1 MSTNVIVVDA
11 VGGRPS
17 RVPSSAWRRAATAG
31 VIAGLVFVLAGDRGA
46 NTAVP
51 AGIDPLE
58 VLNLQVRA
66 NAIVV
71 LDSSATMS
79 QTLGGNQLSGDDTS
93 SKLYLAKQVIRNIVQ
108 ANQNKL
114 SFLFGR
120 YTQPSGVTLDAGV
133 SAGDPAQPAPPIR
146 FAYSTTSTASPSM
159 VGTPLVVDLRS
170 YLVAADESFTFSE
183 GGVDRVGTVSASR
196 YATGTALALAI
207 ESAMNTASPGNRYTV
222 TYNGT
227 AGGDHFFE
235 ITRSVVGLGFIINPP
250 SKPMNAA
257 FAAKIGFT
265 LPASSNLLGVVT
277 GDKALGDIDLLST
290 ATDTFAESGVSYY
303 RAFSR
308 PYYNGLR
315 VDVLGSGIACAVSA
329 QTPGD
334 NTTANP
340 PYVELQLVTGTCAAS
355 SVSGSPVK
363 FVFGGAGD
371 RTAGG
376 SWAGWSAAN
385 SCGGFEQLV
394 GLAPCT
400 QSLQLDPIATP
411 FLQPEIR
418 INADGTLD
426 GYTEDANGNL
436 ATQPNSAGNRALGFT
451 PIAEALE
458 DIKVAFGTI
467 WTTVSSQTPRPRT
480 FVILVTGG
488 DDSCPTDTTGDTAA
502 AGADARALRAAYRA
516 QLLYDR
522 INAVEPNSSA
532 TTYVVAL
539 GSVQSQI
546 DHANWVAWAGSGM
559 VKATSGTGDA
569 QQWTTAP
576 TAAERAACTTC
587 QDAFVATNVADL
599 ASAVQ
604 AAIDQGQASGE
615 FSDQQSITETVFEL
629 VRGVPVAS
637 PSPGAS
643 PVPSPDPLRADNR
656 YNSSVPVLLQSTFEM
671 PGFKGHLKAF
681 RNISG
686 AASPAWDTTIANSDA
701 GQKLA
706 TRVATSLGTASYTFD
721 TLRGGATSTDATIV
735 SVATAGVIKRR
746 IYSTNGNGVYT
757 NGLTNAQRVT
767 ALQDNSGGPV
777 NYRVAI
783 WPPTTTST
791 GVDPTGASRSYPA
804 GLFDNALGIGP
815 APVPP
820 PTGGSAPAALTF
832 AQLQAQFGACT
843 AAATGGTL
851 PTDCSDT
858 TTSGT
863 PAVVVQ
869 DQIARKEARQI
880 ILAYTAGATLVT
892 SGGSA
897 VRNGAAGCVF
907 NGTTCGAL
915 QFVARPWLLAESTLA
930 APGVVTPPLESVPA
944 THTAEY
950 KLYRDG
956 PRTTAG
962 LAADTGGSI
971 LLGFGLR
978 NPDKDGTD
986 LPGTTRMSLKP
997 AMSVVYHATNGM
1009 LHAFRAGP
1017 CSDASGGTL
1026 CLDGVTNEKGGE
1038 EMWAFVPFDQL
1049 QNLKERIKTQG
1060 RDPHA
1065 YMLASPVR
1073 FADVFVPGDFSRSI
1087 GSVTVSG
1094 AGVWRTVLVFGRGIA
1109 GKYYTALDVT
1119 APGPFTQKSL
1129 SAAPPI
1135 PLWSRGNPDT
1145 VDGLAGGTA
1154 NNTTGA
1160 NTDGTQYAKL
1170 GQTWAVPAVAFV
1182 SAGDNTTARTPG
1194 GVEFV
1199 AYTGSGYGSGSNA
1212 AAEGT
1217 TLFTMDLLTGDLI
1230 TSVDVGDRSGMAY
1243 ENALVA
1249 GPSVFNPTQLRS
1261 GFIGTSASS
1270 RATRVYFPDIHGRI
1284 WRVMTAAPGTALLF
1298 ADVTGQQPIGNSLA
1312 LLNYTGTGTQ
1322 DRPHVFAESGNDNR
1336 VTPPPADTPPFHMW
1350 GLRDEDLASD
1360 PDTAD
1365 AVTGPARV
1373 LFTIDFPNLFRGNV
1387 QPATAFND
1395 ASPPQG
1401 RVFFGGN
1408 RFNLPDSQFAPT
1420 PQPPCRSSFDAILFA
1435 VGAESGNAAYDLNS
1449 SGDDRSITLTNQR
1462 VQAVRVA
1469 GGRLVLDTGLNANT
1483 APPPPAPP
1491 IAAAAQPQ
1499 ALADIFFGPQPG
1511 ASALLAVNPVQYKQG
1526 SSVCR

>member
-1 MSTNVIVVDA
+1 MSTNVIVVEA
-11 VGGRPS
+11 EGGQPS

-31 VIAGLVFVLAGDRGA
+31 LVAGLVFLLAGDRGA

-71 LDSSATMS
+71 LDSSAAMS
-79 QTLGGNQLSGDDTS
+79 QTIGGNQLSGDDTD

-120 YTQPSGVTLDAGV
+120 YTQPAGTTLAPGV
-133 SAGDPAQPAPPIR
+133 SAGDSSQPAPPSR
-146 FAYSTTSTASPSM
+146 FAYSTTSTESPSM

-170 YLVAADESFTFSE
+170 YLLTADERFVFNE
-183 GGVDRVGTVSASR
+183 PGGDKIGIVPASR
-196 YATGTALALAI
+196 YITGTALALAI
-207 ESAMNTASPGNRYTV
+207 ETAMNTASGGSRYSV
-222 TYNGT
+222 VYNGT
-227 AGGDHFFE
+227 AGGNHFFE
-235 ITRSVVGLGFIINPP
+235 ITRSSGSFTIRGTQMTPAFQATTGFSLDVSAVSSVATGSRTIGDVDLQRTGLADGT
-250 SKPMNAA
+250 A
-257 FAAKIGFT
+257 FA
-265 LPASSNLLGVVT
+265 
-277 GDKALGDIDLLST
+277 
-290 ATDTFAESGVSYY
+290 DTFTESGVSYY
-303 RAFSR
+303 RAFAR
-308 PYYNGLR
+308 RYYNGSQLN
-315 VDVLGSGIACAVSA
+315 VLASGIVCAVSA

-340 PYVELQLVTGTCAAS
+340 PYVQLQLVTGTCAAPTP
-355 SVSGSPVK
+355 SGSPVK
-363 FVFGGAGD
+363 FTFGGAGD
-371 RTAGG
+371 RTKGG
-376 SWAGWSAAN
+376 SWAGWSATGSD

-400 QSLQLDPIATP
+400 QSLQLDPIANP

-436 ATQPNSAGNRALGFT
+436 TTQPNSAGNRALGFT
-451 PIAEALE
+451 PIAEALTG
-458 DIKVAFGTI
+458 IKTTFNTI
-467 WTTVSSQTPRPRT
+467 WNTVQFQTPPPRT

-488 DDSCPTDTTGDTAA
+488 DDSCPTATTGDETTGTAA
-502 AGADARALRAAYRA
+502 DNRALRAAFRA
-516 QLLYDR
+516 QDLYTR
-522 INAVEPNSSA
+522 LSPNPASSA

-559 VKATSGTGDA
+559 VKATSGTGSA
-569 QQWTTAP
+569 QQWATPP

-587 QDAFVATNVADL
+587 QDAFVATNVASL
-599 ASAVQ
+599 ANAVQ

-615 FSDQQSITETVFEL
+615 FSDQQSITETVYEL
-629 VRGVPVAS
+629 IRGVPVPS

-671 PGFKGHLKAF
+671 PGFRGHLKAF

-686 AASPAWDTTIANSDA
+686 AASPAWDPTAANSDA

-706 TRVATSLGTASYTFD
+706 SRIATSLTSLQYPFD
-721 TLRGGATSTDATIV
+721 TLRGGATSTDATIA
-735 SVATAGVIKRR
+735 SAGTGAIKRR
-746 IYSTNGNGVYT
+746 IYTTNGNGVYT
-757 NGLTNAQRVT
+757 RGLTNADRVLGLIDPVT
-767 ALQDNSGGPV
+767 NTSISSYRLAL
-777 NYRVAI
+777 
-783 WPPTTTST
+783 WPPAPT
-791 GVDPTGASRSYPA
+791 VDPVASAGTYPA
-804 GLFDNALGIGP
+804 GLLDNFLGIG
-815 APVPP
+815 ASPVPP
-820 PTGGSAPAALTF
+820 PTGGSAPPALTL

-843 AAATGGTL
+843 AIGTGGTL
-851 PTDCSDT
+851 PPDCAP
-858 TTSGT
+858 
-863 PAVVVQ
+863 PASAAVSLAL
-869 DQIARKEARQI
+869 ARKEARQI
-880 ILAYTAGATLVT
+880 ILASTAGARLVN
-892 SGGSA
+892 SGGLA
-897 VRNGAAGCVF
+897 VRTGAAGCTF

-915 QFVARPWLLAESTLA
+915 QFSALPWVLAESTLA

-944 THTAEY
+944 THTDEY

-962 LAADTGGSI
+962 LAADDGTTSI
-971 LLGFGLR
+971 PLGFGLR

-986 LPGTTRMSLKP
+986 PTGTGRLSLKP
-997 AMSVVYHATNGM
+997 VMSVVYHATNGM

-1017 CSDASGGTL
+1017 CSTAPTNTT
-1026 CLDGVTNEKGGE
+1026 CLDGTTDEKGGE

-1049 QNLKERIKTQG
+1049 QNLKERMKTQA
-1060 RDPHA
+1060 RDPHT
-1065 YMLASPVR
+1065 YMMASPVR
-1073 FADVFVPGDFSRSI
+1073 FADVFVPGDFTRNV

-1094 AGVWRTVLVFGRGIA
+1094 AGVWRTVLVFGRGIG

-1129 SAAPPI
+1129 ATAPPI

-1145 VDGLAGGTA
+1145 LDGLAGGTA
-1154 NNTTGA
+1154 NNTSSG

-1170 GQTWAVPAVAFV
+1170 GQTWSVPAVAFV
-1182 SAGDNTTARTPG
+1182 SAGDNITARTPG

-1212 AAEGT
+1212 ATEGT

-1230 TSVDVGDRSGMAY
+1230 TSVDVGDRTGMAY

-1249 GPSVFNPTQLRS
+1249 GPSVFNPTQLRA

-1284 WRVMTAAPGTALLF
+1284 WRVMTAAPGSALLF
-1298 ADVTGQQPIGNSLA
+1298 ADVGGNQPLGNSLA
-1312 LLNYTGTGTQ
+1312 LLNYTGTGSQ

-1350 GLRDEDLASD
+1350 GLRDEDNPGD
-1360 PDTAD
+1360 PDPAD
-1365 AVTGPARV
+1365 AVGGPARV
-1373 LFTIDFPNLFRGNV
+1373 LFTIDFPNLFRGTV

-1395 ASPPQG
+1395 ASPPAG

-1420 PQPPCRSSFDAILFA
+1420 PRPPCRSSFDAILFA
-1435 VGAESGNAAYDLNS
+1435 VGASTGNAAYDLNS
-1449 SGDDRSITLTNQR
+1449 SGDQRSITLTGQR
-1462 VQAVRVA
+1462 LQAVRVA
-1469 GGRLVLDTGLNANT
+1469 GGRLVLDTGLNAST

-1491 IAAAAQPQ
+1491 IAVAAQPQ
-1499 ALADIFFGPQPG
+1499 ALADVFFGPQPG
-1511 ASALLAVNPVQYKQG
+1511 ASALLAANPVQYKQG

>member
-1 MSTNVIVVDA
+1 MSTNVIVVEA
-11 VGGRPS
+11 GGGQPS

-31 VIAGLVFVLAGDRGA
+31 LVAGLVFLLAGDRGA

-71 LDSSATMS
+71 LDSSAPMS
-79 QTLGGNQLSGDDTS
+79 QTIGGNQLSGDDTD

-120 YTQPSGVTLDAGV
+120 YTQPAGTTLDPGV
-133 SAGDPAQPAPPIR
+133 SAGDSTQPAPPIR
-146 FAYSTTSTASPSM
+146 FAYSTTSTESPSM

-170 YLVAADESFTFSE
+170 YLLTADEPFTFNE
-183 GGVDRVGTVSASR
+183 GGADRAGTVPAGR
-196 YATGTALALAI
+196 YATGTALAAAI
-207 ESAMNTASPGNRYTV
+207 ENAMNGASPGNRYTV

-227 AGGDHFFE
+227 AGGGHFFE
-235 ITRSVVGLGFIINPP
+235 ITRSVVGLGFTINPP

-257 FAAKIGFT
+257 FAATVGFT
-265 LPASSNLLGVVT
+265 LPASSSLLGVVT

-290 ATDTFAESGVSYY
+290 ATDTFTEGGVSFY
-303 RAFSR
+303 RAFAR
-308 PYYNGLR
+308 RYYNGTQL
-315 VDVLGSGIACAVSA
+315 DVLASGIVCAVSA

-340 PYVELQLVTGTCAAS
+340 PYVQLQLVTGTCAAP
-355 SVSGSPVK
+355 VPSGSPVK
-363 FVFGGAGD
+363 FTFAGAGD
-371 RTAGG
+371 RTPGG

-400 QSLQLDPIATP
+400 QSLQLDPIANP

-418 INADGTLD
+418 INADGSLD

-436 ATQPNSAGNRALGFT
+436 TSQPNSAGNRALGFT
-451 PIAEALE
+451 PIAEALT
-458 DIKVAFGTI
+458 DIKAVFGPI

-488 DDSCPTDTTGDTAA
+488 DDSCPTDTTGDTSA
-502 AGADARALRAAYRA
+502 AGADNRALRAAFRA
-516 QLLYDR
+516 QDLYAR
-522 INAVEPNSSA
+522 INPLEPNSSA

-559 VKATSGTGDA
+559 VKATIGIGSA
-569 QQWTTAP
+569 QQWATAP

-599 ASAVQ
+599 ANAVQ

-629 VRGVPVAS
+629 IRGVPVPS

-686 AASPAWDTTIANSDA
+686 AASPAWDPTPANSDA

-706 TRVATSLGTASYTFD
+706 SRIAASLTTLQYTFD
-721 TLRGGATSTDATIV
+721 TLRGGATSTDVTIA
-735 SVATAGVIKRR
+735 SAGTGAIKRR
-746 IYSTNGNGVYT
+746 IYTTNGNGVYT
-757 NGLTNAQRVT
+757 AGLTDTQKVT
-767 ALQDNSGGPV
+767 ALQNNSGGPV
-777 NYRVAI
+777 NFRLAI
-783 WPPTTTST
+783 WPPTTSCTT
-791 GVDPTGASRSYPA
+791 GVDPAGTCVGYPA
-804 GLFDNALGIGP
+804 GVLDNSLGIG
-815 APVPP
+815 ASPVPP

-832 AQLQAQFGACT
+832 AQLQSLFGACT
-843 AAATGGTL
+843 ASATGGTL
-851 PTDCSDT
+851 PPDCAPPASAA
-858 TTSGT
+858 TSL
-863 PAVVVQ
+863 AL
-869 DQIARKEARQI
+869 ARKEAREI
-880 ILAYTAGATLVT
+880 ILAYTAGASLVT
-892 SGGSA
+892 SGGTA
-897 VRNGAAGCVF
+897 VRTTTGVGCAF

-915 QFVARPWLLAESTLA
+915 QFSARPWILAESTLA

-944 THTAEY
+944 THTSEY

-956 PRTTAG
+956 PRTTGG
-962 LAADTGGSI
+962 LAADDGTTSI
-971 LLGFGLR
+971 PLGFGLR

-986 LPGTTRMSLKP
+986 LTGTGRLSLKP
-997 AMSVVYHATNGM
+997 VMSVVYHATNGM

-1017 CSDASGGTL
+1017 CTTSTTNTT
-1026 CLDGVTNEKGGE
+1026 CLDGTDEKGGE

-1049 QNLKERIKTQG
+1049 QNLKERMKTQA
-1060 RDPHA
+1060 RDPHT
-1065 YMLASPVR
+1065 YMMASPVR
-1073 FADVFVPGDFSRSI
+1073 FADVFVPGTFSRTI

-1094 AGVWRTVLVFGRGIA
+1094 AGVWRTVLVFGRGIG

-1129 SAAPPI
+1129 ATAPPI

-1154 NNTTGA
+1154 NNTTSG

-1170 GQTWAVPAVAFV
+1170 GQTWSVPAVAFV
-1182 SAGDNTTARTPG
+1182 SAGDNVTARTPG

-1217 TLFTMDLLTGDLI
+1217 ALFTMDLLTGDLI
-1230 TSVDVGDRSGMAY
+1230 TSVDVGDRTGMAY

-1249 GPSVFNPTQLRS
+1249 GPSVFNPTQLRA

-1284 WRVMTAAPGTALLF
+1284 WRVMTAAPGSALLF
-1298 ADVTGQQPIGNSLA
+1298 ADVGGTQPIGNSLA

-1350 GLRDEDLASD
+1350 GLRDEDLAGD
-1360 PDTAD
+1360 PDPAD
-1365 AVTGPARV
+1365 AVGGPARV
-1373 LFTIDFPNLFRGNV
+1373 LFTIDFPNLFRGTV

-1395 ASPPQG
+1395 ASPPAG

-1420 PQPPCRSSFDAILFA
+1420 PRPPCRSSFDAILFA

-1449 SGDDRSITLTNQR
+1449 SGDQRSITLTGQR
-1462 VQAVRVA
+1462 LQAVRVA
-1469 GGRLVLDTGLNANT
+1469 GGRLVLDTGLNAST

-1511 ASALLAVNPVQYKQG
+1511 ASALLTANPVQYKQG

>member
-1 MSTNVIVVDA
+1 MSTNVIVVEA
-11 VGGRPS
+11 EGGQPS

-31 VIAGLVFVLAGDRGA
+31 VVAGLVFLLAGDRGA

-79 QTLGGNQLSGDDTS
+79 QTIGGNQLSGDDTD

-120 YTQPSGVTLDAGV
+120 YTQPAGTTLDGGV
-133 SAGDPAQPAPPIR
+133 SAGDPTQPVAPIR
-146 FAYSTTSTASPSM
+146 FAYSTTSTDSPSM

-170 YLVAADESFTFSE
+170 YLLTADERVVFNE
-183 GGVDRVGTVSASR
+183 PGGDKIGVVTAGR

-207 ESAMNTASPGNRYTV
+207 ETAMNTASGGNRYSV
-222 TYNGT
+222 VYDGT
-227 AGGDHFFE
+227 AGGGHFFQ
-235 ITRSVVGLGFIINPP
+235 ITRLSGSGNFTIRGTQMTP
-250 SKPMNAA
+250 A
-257 FAAKIGFT
+257 FATKIGF
-265 LPASSNLLGVVT
+265 PVDVNAISAVAT

-290 ATDTFAESGVSYY
+290 ATDTFSESGVSYY
-303 RAFSR
+303 RAFAR
-308 PYYNGLR
+308 PYYNG
-315 VDVLGSGIACAVSA
+315 VQANVLASGIVCALSA

-340 PYVELQLVTGTCAAS
+340 PYFQLQLVTGTCATP
-355 SVSGSPVK
+355 VTSGSPVK
-363 FVFGGAGD
+363 FTFGGAGD

-400 QSLQLDPIATP
+400 QSLQLDPIANP

-418 INADGTLD
+418 INANGTLD

-436 ATQPNSAGNRALGFT
+436 TTQPNSAGNRALGFT
-451 PIAEALE
+451 PIAEALI
-458 DIKVAFGTI
+458 DIKTVFGPI
-467 WTTVSSQTPRPRT
+467 WTTMSSLTPRPRT

-488 DDSCPTDTTGDTAA
+488 DDSCPTDTTGDTSA
-502 AGADARALRAAYRA
+502 AGADNRALRAAFRA
-516 QLLYDR
+516 QDLYTR
-522 INAVEPNSSA
+522 INPVESASSA

-539 GSVQSQI
+539 GSVQAQI

-559 VKATSGTGDA
+559 VKATSGTGSA
-569 QQWTTAP
+569 QQWATAP

-587 QDAFVATNVADL
+587 QDAFVATSVAGL

-615 FSDQQSITETVFEL
+615 FSDQQSITETVYEL
-629 VRGVPVAS
+629 VRGVPVPS

-656 YNSSVPVLLQSTFEM
+656 YDSSVPVLLQSTFEM
-671 PGFKGHLKAF
+671 PQFKGHLKAF

-686 AASPAWDTTIANSDA
+686 AASPAWDPTPANSDA

-706 TRVATSLGTASYTFD
+706 SRISTSLTTLQYTFD
-721 TLRGGATSTDATIV
+721 TLRGGAASTDVTIA
-735 SVATAGVIKRR
+735 SAGTGAIKRR
-746 IYSTNGNGVYT
+746 IYTTNGNGVYT
-757 NGLTNAQRVT
+757 QGLTDAQKVT
-767 ALQDNSGGPV
+767 ALQDNTGGPV
-777 NYRVAI
+777 NYRLAI
-783 WPPTTTST
+783 WPPVAT
-791 GVDPTGASRSYPA
+791 VDPAGSGGSYAA
-804 GLFDNALGIGP
+804 GLLDNSLGIGR

-820 PTGGSAPAALTF
+820 PTGGSAPAALTL
-832 AQLQAQFGACT
+832 AQLQSLFGACT

-851 PTDCSDT
+851 PPDCSST
-858 TTSGT
+858 TLTTPSGYT
-863 PAVVVQ
+863 AALEIRLQ
-869 DQIARKEARQI
+869 LAEKEARQI
-880 ILAYTAGATLVT
+880 ILAYTAGGALVT
-892 SGGSA
+892 SGSNA
-897 VRNGAAGCVF
+897 VRTGLPLCIF

-915 QFVARPWLLAESTLA
+915 QFSARSWVLAESTLA

-944 THTAEY
+944 THTSEY

-962 LAADTGGSI
+962 LAADTGASI

-986 LPGTTRMSLKP
+986 LTGTGRMSLKP

-1049 QNLKERIKTQG
+1049 QNLKERMKTQA
-1060 RDPHA
+1060 RDPHT
-1065 YMLASPVR
+1065 YMMASPVR
-1073 FADVFVPGDFSRSI
+1073 FADVFVPGTFSRSI

-1094 AGVWRTVLVFGRGIA
+1094 AGVWRTVLVFGRGIG

-1129 SAAPPI
+1129 SAAAPI

-1145 VDGLAGGTA
+1145 VNGLAGGTA
-1154 NNTTGA
+1154 NNTTSG
-1160 NTDGTQYAKL
+1160 NTDGTQYASL
-1170 GQTWAVPAVAFV
+1170 GQTWSVPAVAFV
-1182 SAGDNTTARTPG
+1182 SAGDNITARTPG

-1217 TLFTMDLLTGDLI
+1217 TFFTMDLLTGDLI

-1243 ENALVA
+1243 ENALVS
-1249 GPSVFNPTQLRS
+1249 GPSVFNPTQLRA

-1270 RATRVYFPDIHGRI
+1270 RATRVYFPDIHGRV
-1284 WRVMTAAPGTALLF
+1284 WRVMTAAPGSVLLF
-1298 ADVTGQQPIGNSLA
+1298 ADVGGNQPIGNSVA

-1350 GLRDEDLASD
+1350 GFRDEDLAGD
-1360 PDTAD
+1360 PDPAD
-1365 AVTGPARV
+1365 AVGGPARV
-1373 LFTIDFPNLFRGNV
+1373 LFTIDFPNLFRGTV

-1395 ASPPQG
+1395 ASPPAG

-1408 RFNLPDSQFAPT
+1408 RFNLPDSAFAPT
-1420 PQPPCRSSFDAILFA
+1420 PRPPCRSSFDAILFA

-1449 SGDDRSITLTNQR
+1449 SGDQRSITLTGQR
-1462 VQAVRVA
+1462 LQAVRVA
-1469 GGRLVLDTGLNANT
+1469 GGRLVLDTGLNAST

-1491 IAAAAQPQ
+1491 IAAAAQPN

-1511 ASALLAVNPVQYKQG
+1511 ASALLAANPVQYKQG

>member
-1 MSTNVIVVDA
+1 MSTNVIVVEA
-11 VGGRPS
+11 EGGQPS

-31 VIAGLVFVLAGDRGA
+31 VVAGLVFLLAGDRGA

-71 LDSSATMS
+71 LDSSAPMS

-120 YTQPSGVTLDAGV
+120 YTQPAGTTLDPGV
-133 SAGDPAQPAPPIR
+133 SAGASPAPPIR

-159 VGTPLVVDLRS
+159 VGMPLVVDLRS
-170 YLVAADESFTFSE
+170 YLVTADEPFTFSE
-183 GGVDRVGTVSASR
+183 GGTDRSGTVRASR
-196 YATGTALALAI
+196 YATGTALAVAI
-207 ESAMNTASPGNRYTV
+207 ETAMNDARPGNRYTV
-222 TYNGT
+222 VYNGT

-235 ITRSVVGLGFIINPP
+235 ITRSSGSQLFTIRGSQMTP
-250 SKPMNAA
+250 A
-257 FAAKIGFT
+257 FAAKIGF
-265 LPASSNLLGVVT
+265 SSDVTALLGVAT
-277 GDKALGDIDLLST
+277 GSRALGDIDLLST
-290 ATDTFAESGVSYY
+290 ATATDTFTEGGVSYY
-303 RAFSR
+303 RAFAR
-308 PYYNGLR
+308 RYYNGSQ
-315 VDVLGSGIACAVSA
+315 VDVLASGIACAVSTG
-329 QTPGD
+329 TPGG

-340 PYVELQLVTGTCAAS
+340 PYVQLKLVNGTCAAPTPS
-355 SVSGSPVK
+355 SSSPVK

-371 RTAGG
+371 RTKGG
-376 SWAGWSAAN
+376 SWAGWTAAN
-385 SCGGFEQLV
+385 SCGGFEQQV

-400 QSLQLDPIATP
+400 QSLQLDPIANP

-426 GYTEDANGNL
+426 GYAEDTNGNL
-436 ATQPNSAGNRALGFT
+436 TSQPNSAGNRALGFT
-451 PIAEALE
+451 PIAEALTG
-458 DIKVAFGTI
+458 IKTTFNTI
-467 WTTVSSQTPRPRT
+467 WGTVSSQTPPPRT
-480 FVILVTGG
+480 FVVLVTGG
-488 DDSCPTDTTGDTAA
+488 DDSCPTATTGDETTGTAA
-502 AGADARALRAAYRA
+502 DNRALRAAYRA
-516 QLLYDR
+516 QLLYAP
-522 INAVEPNSSA
+522 INPAVPASSA

-559 VKATSGTGDA
+559 VKATSGTGSA
-569 QQWTTAP
+569 QQWATAP

-599 ASAVQ
+599 ANAVQ

-629 VRGVPVAS
+629 IRGVPGPS

-671 PGFKGHLKAF
+671 PQFKGHLKAF
-681 RNISG
+681 RNIGG
-686 AASPAWDTTIANSDA
+686 AASPAWDPTRDNSDA

-706 TRVATSLGTASYTFD
+706 TRVSLSLGTGQYTFD
-721 TLRGGATSTDATIV
+721 TLRGGATSTDVTIA
-735 SVATAGVIKRR
+735 SAGTGAIRRR
-746 IYSTNGNGVYT
+746 IYTTNGNGVYT
-757 NGLTNAQRVT
+757 RGLINADRVLGLIDPVTNT
-767 ALQDNSGGPV
+767 SISS
-777 NYRVAI
+777 YRLAI
-783 WPPTTTST
+783 WPPATT
-791 GVDPTGASRSYPA
+791 VDPAASAGTYPA
-804 GLFDNALGIGP
+804 GLLDNFLGIG
-815 APVPP
+815 ASPVPP
-820 PTGGSAPAALTF
+820 PTGGSAPAMLTF

-843 AAATGGTL
+843 ASSTGGTL
-851 PTDCSDT
+851 PPDCAPPASAA
-858 TTSGT
+858 TSL
-863 PAVVVQ
+863 AL
-869 DQIARKEARQI
+869 ARKEARQI
-880 ILAYTAGATLVT
+880 ILAYTVGATLPVS
-892 SGGSA
+892 SGGTA
-897 VRNGAAGCVF
+897 VRTGLPLCVF

-915 QFVARPWLLAESTLA
+915 QFSARPWVLAESTLA

-944 THTAEY
+944 THTSEY

-956 PRTTAG
+956 PRTSAG
-962 LAADTGGSI
+962 LAADTGASI

-986 LPGTTRMSLKP
+986 AAGTTRMSLKP

-1017 CSDASGGTL
+1017 CSNTSGGTT
-1026 CLDGVTNEKGGE
+1026 CLNGADEKGGE

-1049 QNLKERIKTQG
+1049 QNLKERMKTQG
-1060 RDPHA
+1060 RNPHT
-1065 YMLASPVR
+1065 YMMASPVR
-1073 FADVFVPGDFSRSI
+1073 FADVFVPGDFTRNI

-1094 AGVWRTVLVFGRGIA
+1094 AGVWRTVLVFGRGIG

-1119 APGPFTQKSL
+1119 APGPFTQGSL
-1129 SAAPPI
+1129 LTSPPI

-1145 VDGLAGGTA
+1145 DGLTGAA
-1154 NNTTGA
+1154 NNTTSG

-1170 GQTWAVPAVAFV
+1170 GQTWSVPAVAFV
-1182 SAGDNTTARTPG
+1182 SAGDNITARAPG

-1230 TSVDVGDRSGMAY
+1230 TSVDVGDRTGMAY

-1249 GPSVFNPTQLRS
+1249 GPSVFNPTQLRA

-1270 RATRVYFPDIHGRI
+1270 RATRVYFPDIHGRV
-1284 WRVMTAAPGTALLF
+1284 WRVMTAAPGTAALL
-1298 ADVTGQQPIGNSLA
+1298 ADVGGNQPIGNSLA
-1312 LLNYTGTGTQ
+1312 LLNYTGTGSQ

-1350 GLRDEDLASD
+1350 GLRDDEEPSD
-1360 PDTAD
+1360 PDLAD
-1365 AVTGPARV
+1365 AVGGPARV
-1373 LFTIDFPNLFRGNV
+1373 LFTIDFPNLFRGTV

-1395 ASPPQG
+1395 ASPPAG

-1420 PQPPCRSSFDAILFA
+1420 PRPPCRSSFDAILFA
-1435 VGAESGNAAYDLNS
+1435 VGAQTGNAAYDLNS
-1449 SGDDRSITLTNQR
+1449 SGDQRSITLAGQR
-1462 VQAVRVA
+1462 LQAVRVA
-1469 GGRLVLDTGLNANT
+1469 GGRLVLDTGLNAST

-1491 IAAAAQPQ
+1491 IAVAAQPQ

-1511 ASALLAVNPVQYKQG
+1511 ADRLLEANPVQYKQG